1 MSRRCKECGEEHAAI
16 YLNGRPAVDWEVP
29 IIERARRCERSRD
42 LELLAG
48 VLTGDDDERRPV
60 GVPLARQAPE
70 LKARK
75 RTRTITDLSLDP
87 LS

>member
-1 MSRRCKECGEEHAAI
+1 VNDV
-16 YLNGRPAVDWEVP
+16 YLNGRPACCRGRRDCP
-29 IIERARRCERSRD
+29 YPDAHRRAGEDLDYARG

-48 VLTGDDDERRPV
+48 LMARVRPEPQ

-75 RTRTITDLSLDP
+75 RTITDLSLDP